1 MIIIVDGVTISLGV
15 TFSGSSPEAILME
28 DTTALLMED
37 GTEYLM
43 E

>member
-1 MIIIVDGVTISLGV
+1 MIVFEDGITISAGV

>member
-1 MIIIVDGVTISLGV
+1 MIVIVDGITISAGV
-15 TFSGSSPEAILME
+15 TFSGSSPEVILME
-28 DTTALLMED
+28 DATTLLMED